1 MTCPRC
7 GSAAVAPTG
16 YCSACGHAVSAP
28 ATGQSAWP
36 PAPYGTTTDPTGAPL
51 PPAVD
56 PFNTSAHTIAG
67 DSLSTPP
74 PYSAPPQPTNGTPAP
89 YGSPSQP
96 YSGSTSGGP
105 TSGQPYGQPTS
116 DQSYGQ
122 PTPDQPYGQSAPGQP
137 YGAYPGQP
145 YPGQPYPGQ
154 PYPGQQYPGQQYPG
168 QQTPGQP
175 MAGQQVPSQPYPGQ
189 QYPGQPMPG
198 QPYGVPGA
206 PPFYPTGDRRVAGN
220 GFSITAFVLAAIAI
234 FIVPI
239 AFGVGAII
247 FASVARRR
255 REPYAPLALKLAVIG
270 TLLGF
275 LFGAL
280 VRII

>member
-7 GSAAVAPTG
+7 GSAAVQPTG

-36 PAPYGTTTDPTGAPL
+36 PAPYGSTADPTEPPL

-56 PFNTSAHTIAG
+56 PFNTSGHTFG
-67 DSLSTPP
+67 NDPLSTPP
-74 PYSAPPQPTNGTPAP
+74 PYEVPPQPTGATPPPP
-89 YGSPSQP
+89 YGATPPP
-96 YSGSTSGGP
+96 YGAPATGHP
-105 TSGQPYGQPTS
+105 TSGQPFGQPTS
-116 DQSYGQ
+116 GQ
-122 PTPDQPYGQSAPGQP
+122 PFPVQQAPGQQ
-137 YGAYPGQP
+137 APGQP

-154 PYPGQQYPGQQYPG
+154 PSPG
-168 QQTPGQP
+168 
-175 MAGQQVPSQPYPGQ
+175 QPYPGQ
-189 QYPGQPMPG
+189 QAPGQPYPGQSYPGQPYPG
-198 QPYGVPGA
+198 QPYGMPAA
-206 PPFYPTGDRRVAGN
+206 PPFYGPEVSVAAGN
-220 GFSITAFVLAAIAI
+220 GFSITAFVLAAIAV

-255 REPYAPLALKLAVIG
+255 HERLAPLALKLAVAG
-270 TLLGF
+270 TLIGF